1 MQTINYQGASHMGAS
16 RTSLSGGVCSGML
29 TYGIPMRAPTRAR
42 FAGMTSGALDY
53 DWQAEPQVRE
63 ASELVV
69 PAWKRLLD
77 LALIVLVS
85 PVALPIFAVF
95 AIYIKLVSRGPV
107 FFVQERVGFR
117 GEIFRCLKFRT
128 MHVDTNIGVH
138 QSHLAGLMNSKQ
150 PMKKL
155 DAIGDKRIIPYGF
168 LLRSSGLDELP
179 QLINVLR
186 GEMSVIGP
194 RPCTQY
200 EYDLYESWQKRR
212 FLALPGL
219 TGLWQVS
226 GKNKTTFDEM
236 IRLDIRYAEKQ
247 SLWQDVRILAKT
259 LPVLWGQ
266 VKEHLSAR
274 RQQKKPGHPWNG
286 EEVRSEAI

>member
-1 MQTINYQGASHMGAS
+1 VAGGAAACDGPA
-16 RTSLSGGVCSGML
+16 
-29 TYGIPMRAPTRAR
+29 
-42 FAGMTSGALDY
+42 
-53 DWQAEPQVRE
+53 
-63 ASELVV
+63 V
-69 PAWKRLLD
+69 PAWKRVLD
-77 LALIVLVS
+77 IALVLLVS
-85 PVALPIFAVF
+85 PVVLPIFAIF

-107 FFVQERVGFR
+107 FFVQERVGFH
-117 GEIFRCLKFRT
+117 GNVFQCLKFRT
-128 MHVDTNIGVH
+128 MHSDTGSGVH
-138 QSHLAGLMNSKQ
+138 QNHLADLMNSKK

-236 IRLDIRYAEKQ
+236 IRLDIRYAENQ
-247 SLWQDVRILAKT
+247 SLGQDVRILAKT
-259 LPVLWGQ
+259 MPVLWGQ
-266 VKEHLSAR
+266 VREHLTAR
-274 RQQKKPGHPWNG
+274 RQQKAAGRPWNG
-286 EEVRSEAI
+286 KEAHSQAV